1 MQSAKS
7 KLGFPKG
14 LLTEPPTFDFAFF
27 PGPDLAYMDEVNLTS
42 FLKYYC
48 DITLIRAS
56 RARAGNSYFTFCI
69 GRLKN
74 LTQMLRS

>member
-1 MQSAKS
+1 MQKS
-7 KLGFPKG
+7 KLGFPKD
-14 LLTEPPTFDFAFF
+14 LLTQPPAFDFAFF
-27 PGPDLAYMDEVNLTS
+27 PGPDLAYMDAVNLTS

-48 DITLIRAS
+48 DISLIRAS
-56 RARAGNSYFTFCI
+56 RARAGNLHSVFCI